1 MSFDD
6 DYKKPDASGLKK
18 VSSKKSMFD
27 SLPKKPSFEEF
38 EKNASEANNKINN
51 YNQQMVKLATK
62 FRSIMEDKTLLANK
76 SIITKSIEKECL
88 KDLIEIAQEINNDE
102 NEPMCQGSN
111 GLLALTFNML
121 LYLKDRAN
129 YLEFHLSETINKNNL
144 LTNKVQELEVNLL
157 EKKTEK

>member
-1 MSFDD
+1 MPFDD
-6 DYKKPDASGLKK
+6 DYKKPDGSGLKK
-18 VSSKKSMFD
+18 ISSKKSMFD
-27 SLPKKPSFEEF
+27 DLPKKPSFEEF
-38 EKNASEANNKINN
+38 EKGANNANNKINN

-62 FRSIMEDKTLLANK
+62 FRSIMEDKTLLSNK
-76 SIITKSIEKECL
+76 SVITKSVEKECL

-121 LYLKDRAN
+121 LYLKDRTN

-144 LTNKVQELEVNLL
+144 LNNKVKELESALL
-157 EKKTEK
+157 ETKTEK